1 MVPALTGP
9 VLVGAA
15 LLALAAPGKWR
26 RPASTANALQA
37 LGLPSATAFV
47 RALALGEVALATAV
61 LLVPGRL
68 VLTALGL
75 AYLGFAG
82 IVVAALRSGSPLSS
96 CGCFGRP
103 DTPPTRTH
111 LVVVLALAVVALAA
125 AATTGAA
132 SVLEAGVALLLAA
145 AVATG
150 LAWAAMSVL
159 PQVVAAAQAPRPPDE
174 LFRAV
179 RA

>member
-26 RPASTANALQA
+26 RPASTANALRA
-37 LGLPSATAFV
+37 LGLPSATVLV
-47 RALALGEVALATAV
+47 RLLAVGEVLLAAAV
-61 LLVPGRL
+61 LIAPARL
-68 VLTALGL
+68 VLAALGL

-82 IVVAALRSGSPLSS
+82 VVVAALRSGSPLSS

-111 LVVVLALAVVALAA
+111 LAVVLGLAVAALAA
-125 AATTGAA
+125 AATTGSA
-132 SVLEAGVALLLAA
+132 SVVGAGVPVLLAA

-150 LAWAAMSVL
+150 LAWAALSVL
-159 PQVVAAAQAPRPPDE
+159 PQVVAAARTPQRADD

>member
-9 VLVGAA
+9 VLVGAV

-26 RPASTANALQA
+26 RPSSTTNALRA
-37 LGLPSATAFV
+37 LGLPSAPALV
-47 RALALGEVALATAV
+47 RLLAVGEVALGAAV
-61 LLVPGRL
+61 LLAPTGP
-68 VLTALGL
+68 VLAALGL
-75 AYLGFAG
+75 AYLAFAG
-82 IVVAALRSGSPLSS
+82 VVVAALRSGSPLSS

-111 LVVVLALAVVALAA
+111 LVVVLGLAAAALAA
-125 AATTGAA
+125 AATSGSAP
-132 SVLEAGVALLLAA
+132 VLEAGVPLVLVA
-145 AVATG
+145 AVGAG
-150 LAWAAMSVL
+150 LAWATLSVL
-159 PQVVAAAQAPRPPDE
+159 PQLVAASRAPSRPDD